1 MENVLSK
8 YSGII
13 YASGHEHAIQ
23 IIDGVGDNTYVV
35 SGSGIYD
42 YHTDSIGDGD
52 DTIFAGEYEGFVLI
66 DLLKDNRIKLTVIK
80 VINIKGDID
89 TTFTMWL
96 E

>member
-1 MENVLSK
+1 M
-8 YSGII
+8 
-13 YASGHEHAIQ
+13 
-23 IIDGVGDNTYVV
+23 GDNTYVV

-66 DLLKDNRIKLTVIK
+66 DLLKDNRIRLTVIK
-80 VINIKGDID
+80 VMNIKGETD